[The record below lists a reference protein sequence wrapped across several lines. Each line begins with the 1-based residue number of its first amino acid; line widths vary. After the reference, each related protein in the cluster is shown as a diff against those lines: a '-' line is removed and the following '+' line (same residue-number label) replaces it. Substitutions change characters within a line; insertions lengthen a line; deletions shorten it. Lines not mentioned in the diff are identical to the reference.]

1 MNCVFDS
8 VFRVKVKVKAW
19 IGYRVHPIY
28 TYMYSICVYI
38 HVCMMI
44 IIMNVLVCTVRKK
57 CKGNRTYVQVR
68 TVCHV

>member
-28 TYMYSICVYI
+28 TYMYSICIHTCMYDDNDNECTCVYS
-38 HVCMMI
+38 
-44 IIMNVLVCTVRKK
+44 T
-57 CKGNRTYVQVR
+57 
-68 TVCHV
+68 